1 MERITYQELP
11 SEFVTGLLKNQQY
24 VDNSGI
30 SHSLLHLIKM
40 RVSQINSCAYC
51 IDMHLKEGLADGETA
66 LRLISLTAWRE
77 TPYYTPQEQAVLA
90 FAERL
95 TKLPADEHS
104 DDIHDALSKYFS
116 KHEIGLLTFAIIQ
129 INSWNRIVRSFG
141 SVPGKY
147 EVKRKVSAVA

>member
-11 SEFVTGLLKNQQY
+11 PEFLAGLVKGQHF
-24 VDNSGI
+24 VDTSDLD
-30 SHSLLHLIKM
+30 HTLLHLIKM

-51 IDMHLKEGLADGETA
+51 IDMHLKEGLANGETA

-77 TPYYTPQEQAVLA
+77 TPYYTPKEEAVLA

-95 TKLPADEHS
+95 TRLPADEHS

-116 KHEIGLLTFAIIQ
+116 KHEIAILTLAIIQ
-129 INSWNRIVRSFG
+129 INSWNRLVRSFG

-147 EVKRKVSAVA
+147 EVKKQVL